1 MALKPAEHFPNLLW
15 FRLPNLMC
23 NEILM
28 IVIPDYGA
36 YVKVLDQKNQAG
48 CLLVIALK
56 GLSFS

>member
-1 MALKPAEHFPNLLW
+1 MYSL
-15 FRLPNLMC
+15 C
-23 NEILM
+23 NKILM
-28 IVIPDYGA
+28 IVIAGYGT

>member
-1 MALKPAEHFPNLLW
+1 
-15 FRLPNLMC
+15 
-23 NEILM
+23 M
-28 IVIPDYGA
+28 IVIAGYGT